1 MTSGVKKR
9 KLTGVVLAAGFS
21 SRMKGWKMEIS
32 IKGRPLLYYTL
43 RPMLEVCENII
54 VVGGYSIER
63 LSVLVGNICTAEDAG
78 KEKIRLIKN
87 EDFQKGMFSS
97 VKSGLEVVDKSSEA
111 VFIMPGDIPFV
122 SLSTYTMLI
131 NLLEEKTDKD
141 VIFPT
146 TLINLE
152 GGGVRWKKGHP
163 VLLRNSVREAVIN
176 NPNEAVFREVLKP
189 LSFELCPV
197 SDGGICFD
205 IDDETDLHHA
215 LSYIESSYKYP

>member
-21 SRMKGWKMEIS
+21 SRMSRWKMEIS

-43 RPMLEVCENII
+43 RPMLEVCESII

-63 LSVLVGNICTAEDAG
+63 LSELVGDICTAEDTG

-97 VKSGLEVVDKSSEA
+97 VKRGLEEVDASSEA

-122 SLSTYTMLI
+122 SLSTYMMLAD
-131 NLLEEKTDKD
+131 LLEEKTDKD

-146 TLINLE
+146 ALINLE

-163 VLLRNSVREAVIN
+163 VLLRNSVRDAVIK
-176 NPNEAVFREVLKP
+176 NPNDAVFREVLKP
-189 LSFELCPV
+189 FSFGLCPV
-197 SDGGICFD
+197 DDEGICFD
-205 IDDETDLHHA
+205 IDDETDLHNAH
-215 LSYIESSYKYP
+215 SFIESSYKYS